1 MQYNNSR
8 LTKGCFGL
16 LLKSIDEINYY
27 LKIKD
32 EIDYCIKLEGE
43 KGIFSFNVSYLVQNF

>member
-32 EIDYCIKLEGE
+32 EIDYCIKLDG
-43 KGIFSFNVSYLVQNF
+43 